1 METVDLRLRGM
12 RPGSAKGLVLALLVS
27 AALSWIACAT
37 VQDPGASRAA
47 RSSAEAALDLY
58 EAREYTLAAERF
70 AHASQRAASARDD
83 ALERKSVAGECLA
96 WLHARRLPELAECS
110 KRLEKLQ
117 RRARRPDPALNTLVA
132 LGAVAGDR
140 ALPDLRIPTAV
151 RPLVRAAAR
160 GGR

>member
-1 METVDLRLRGM
+1 MEAVDLRLRRM
-12 RPGSAKGLVLALLVS
+12 RPASTLSRVLVLLTGATSWLL
-27 AALSWIACAT
+27 ACAT
-37 VQDPGASRAA
+37 VPDPGASRAA

-58 EAREYTLAAERF
+58 DAGEYTLAAERF
-70 AHASQRAASARDD
+70 ADAAERAAAAREDT
-83 ALERKSVAGECLA
+83 LERKSVAGECLA

-140 ALPDLRIPTAV
+140 ALPPLRIPTSV
-151 RPLVRAAAR
+151 RPLVQAAAR

>member
-1 METVDLRLRGM
+1 MEAVDLRLRGM
-12 RPGSAKGLVLALLVS
+12 RPDRGWSRILVLLAG
-27 AALSWIACAT
+27 ATLSLFACAT

-58 EAREYTLAAERF
+58 EAGEYTLAAERF
-70 AHASQRAASARDD
+70 AHASRRAASAREDT
-83 ALERKSVAGECLA
+83 LERKSVAGECLA

-140 ALPDLRIPTAV
+140 ALPALRIPASV
-151 RPLVRAAAR
+151 RPLVQAAAR
-160 GGR
+160 GDR

>member
-1 METVDLRLRGM
+1 MEAVDLRLRGM
-12 RPGSAKGLVLALLVS
+12 RPCGARSRVLVFLASATLSLV
-27 AALSWIACAT
+27 ACVT
-37 VQDPGASRAA
+37 VQDPAASRAA

-58 EAREYTLAAERF
+58 EAGEYTLAAERF
-70 AHASQRAASARDD
+70 AHASKRAASARED
-83 ALERKSVAGECLA
+83 ALERKSVTGECLA

-140 ALPDLRIPTAV
+140 ALPALRIPTSV
-151 RPLVRAAAR
+151 RPLVQAVAR
-160 GGR
+160 EEH